1 MGEGILEVKKKK
13 PKKRN
18 ALAASLRS
26 PKFRNKIV
34 PNKKKEKSNQKI
46 DDLEC

>member
-13 PKKRN
+13 RKKRN

-26 PKFRNKIV
+26 PKFRNRIV
-34 PNKKKEKSNQKI
+34 PHKRKEKSNQNK